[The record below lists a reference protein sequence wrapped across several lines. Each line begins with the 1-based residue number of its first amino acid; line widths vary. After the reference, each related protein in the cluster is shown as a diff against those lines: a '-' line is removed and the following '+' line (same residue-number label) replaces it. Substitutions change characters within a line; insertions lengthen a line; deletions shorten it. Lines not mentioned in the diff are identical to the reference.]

1 MLTKGRPGR
10 SSTASPG
17 APGSLGQ
24 RIRQARQEL
33 GLTLTAVA
41 GKDFTRA
48 FLNQVELGRSQPST
62 QTLRIIAQR
71 LQRPIDYF
79 LEEPGDSIAALEL
92 ALAEAEMSLLHAEAG
107 RAVALMTRI
116 LARTTVPLE
125 LKTRAQLVLGTA
137 YVRQG
142 HPKKAMPVLEEAI
155 AAAEHSNWPQLLVE
169 LYDRMG
175 SVHYL
180 LRRAHSAGRWFEQAF
195 ERYQSAALTDPV
207 LKARILGHRA
217 NLHYVAGQPVEAI
230 AAYESAIAAAEA
242 VLDMP
247 ALAGIYEGLALSLQQ
262 TGQYAR
268 ALSYAQK
275 GLRIFETLRD
285 VRMAG
290 ELRLN
295 MGEMLLQQGRVAE
308 AERLFTEGAERLRRI
323 DDRELLPLLVVG
335 MAESAL
341 ERDDADRAS
350 DLIEQ
355 ALDLATRSSDPIA
368 SVAVHRVAGRVAH
381 ARGRRETAHRHFE
394 RALEVALTVDS
405 PDLRARV
412 TYDYARALEAEGDAA
427 QAAVRFRQA
436 YEAGRAPRPSAPA
449 LSESQG

>member
-1 MLTKGRPGR
+1 
-10 SSTASPG
+10 
-17 APGSLGQ
+17 
-24 RIRQARQEL
+24 
-33 GLTLTAVA
+33 
-41 GKDFTRA
+41 
-48 FLNQVELGRSQPST
+48 
-62 QTLRIIAQR
+62 
-71 LQRPIDYF
+71 
-79 LEEPGDSIAALEL
+79 
-92 ALAEAEMSLLHAEAG
+92 MSLLHGDAARAE
-107 RAVALMTRI
+107 ALMTRV
-116 LARTTVPLE
+116 LARTTPLE
-125 LKTRAQLVLGTA
+125 LRTRAQLALGTA

-142 HPKKAMPVLEEAI
+142 QPNKAMPVLEEAI
-155 AAAEHSNWPQLLVE
+155 AAAERSNWPQLLVE

-195 ERYQSAALTDPV
+195 ERYESAGLKDPV

-230 AAYESAIAAAEA
+230 AAYESAIAAAEQ
-242 VLDMP
+242 VLDLP
-247 ALAGIYEGLALSLQQ
+247 ALAGIYEGLALSFQQ
-262 TGQYAR
+262 TGQYTR
-268 ALSYAQK
+268 ALSYAQR

-295 MGEMLLQQGRVAE
+295 MGEMLLQQGRVPE

-368 SVAVHRVAGRVAH
+368 TVAVHRVAGRVAH
-381 ARGRRETAHRHFE
+381 ARGRREAAHRHFE
-394 RALEVALTVDS
+394 RALDVALTVDS

-412 TYDYARALEAEGDAA
+412 AYDYARALEAEGDAA

-436 YEAGRAPRPSAPA
+436 YEAGRAPRLAATA
-449 LSESQG
+449 LSESEV

>member
-10 SSTASPG
+10 LSKADPG

-41 GKDFTRA
+41 GTDFTRA
-48 FLNQVELGRSQPST
+48 FLNQIELGHSQPST

-92 ALAEAEMSLLHAEAG
+92 ALAEAEMSLLHGEAARAE
-107 RAVALMTRI
+107 ALMTRI
-116 LARTTVPLE
+116 LARTIPLE
-125 LKTRAQLVLGTA
+125 LRTRAQLVLGTA
-137 YVRQG
+137 YLRQG
-142 HPKKAMPVLEEAI
+142 YPKKAMPVLEEAI
-155 AAAEHSNWPQLLVE
+155 AAAERSNWPQVLVE

-195 ERYQSAALTDPV
+195 ERYESAGLNDPV

-230 AAYESAIAAAEA
+230 AAYESAIVAAEQ

-262 TGQYAR
+262 TGQYGR

-285 VRMAG
+285 VRMSG

-341 ERDDADRAS
+341 ERNDANRAS
-350 DLIEQ
+350 ELIEQ

-394 RALEVALTVDS
+394 RALEVAITVDS

-412 TYDYARALEAEGDAA
+412 TYDYARALEAEGDAT
-427 QAAVRFRQA
+427 QAALRFRQA
-436 YEAGRAPRPSAPA
+436 YEAGRSPRPAPVA
-449 LSESQG
+449 LSEAEG

>member
-1 MLTKGRPGR
+1 
-10 SSTASPG
+10 
-17 APGSLGQ
+17 
-24 RIRQARQEL
+24 
-33 GLTLTAVA
+33 LTLTAVA

-48 FLNQVELGRSQPST
+48 FLNQIELGRSQPST

-92 ALAEAEMSLLHAEAG
+92 ALAEAEMSLLHGDAARAE
-107 RAVALMTRI
+107 ALMTRI
-116 LARTTVPLE
+116 LGKTIPLE
-125 LKTRAQLVLGTA
+125 LRTRAQLALGRA
-137 YVRQG
+137 YLRQG
-142 HPKKAMPVLEEAI
+142 HPRKAMPVLEEGI
-155 AAAEHSNWPQLLVE
+155 AAAERSNWPQLLVE

-180 LRRAHSAGRWFEQAF
+180 LRRAHNAGRWFERAF
-195 ERYQSAALTDPV
+195 ERYESAGINDPV

-230 AAYESAIAAAEA
+230 AAYESAIAAAEQ

-247 ALAGIYEGLALSLQQ
+247 ALAGIYEGLALSLQL

-308 AERLFTEGAERLRRI
+308 AERLFTEGADRLRRI

-341 ERDDADRAS
+341 ERDDPDVAS
-350 DLIEQ
+350 ELIEQ
-355 ALDLATRSSDPIA
+355 ALDLATRSSDPIV

-381 ARGRRETAHRHFE
+381 ARGRRQTAHRHFE
-394 RALEVALTVDS
+394 RALEVASGVDS

-412 TYDYARALEAEGDAA
+412 TYDYARALEAEGDST
-427 QAAVRFRQA
+427 QAAVRFREA
-436 YEAGRAPRPSAPA
+436 YEAGRAPRSSAA
-449 LSESQG
+449 TLSESEG

>member
-1 MLTKGRPGR
+1 VLTKGRPGR
-10 SSTASPG
+10 SSAASPG

-48 FLNQVELGRSQPST
+48 FLNQIELGRSQPST
-62 QTLRIIAQR
+62 QSLRIIAQR

-92 ALAEAEMSLLHAEAG
+92 ALAEAEMSLLHGEAARAE
-107 RAVALMTRI
+107 ALMTRI
-116 LARTTVPLE
+116 LARTIPLE
-125 LKTRAQLVLGTA
+125 LRTRAQLVLGTA
-137 YVRQG
+137 YLRQG
-142 HPKKAMPVLEEAI
+142 HPRKAMPVLEEAI
-155 AAAEHSNWPQLLVE
+155 AAAERSNWLQLLVE

-195 ERYQSAALTDPV
+195 ERYEAAGLNDPV

-230 AAYESAIAAAEA
+230 AAYESAIAAAEQ

-247 ALAGIYEGLALSLQQ
+247 ALAGIYEGLALSFQQ
-262 TGQYAR
+262 TGQYGR

-295 MGEMLLQQGRVAE
+295 MGEMLLQQGRVTE

-350 DLIEQ
+350 ELIEQ
-355 ALDLATRSSDPIA
+355 ALDLATRSTDPIA

-394 RALEVALTVDS
+394 RALEVAVTVDS

-427 QAAVRFRQA
+427 QAALRFRQA
-436 YEAGRAPRPSAPA
+436 YEAGRSPRPAATA
-449 LSESQG
+449 LSESEG

>member
-1 MLTKGRPGR
+1 VLTKGRPGR
-10 SSTASPG
+10 SSASGPG

-48 FLNQVELGRSQPST
+48 FLNQIELGRSQPST

-92 ALAEAEMSLLHAEAG
+92 ALAEAEMSLLHGEAARAE
-107 RAVALMTRI
+107 ALMTRI
-116 LARTTVPLE
+116 LVRTIPLE
-125 LKTRAQLVLGTA
+125 LRTRAQLALGTA
-137 YVRQG
+137 YLRQG
-142 HPKKAMPVLEEAI
+142 HPRKAMPVLEEAI
-155 AAAEHSNWPQLLVE
+155 ASTERSNWPQLLVE

-180 LRRAHSAGRWFEQAF
+180 LRRAHSAGRYFEQAY
-195 ERYQSAALTDPV
+195 ERYESAGLNDPV

-230 AAYESAIAAAEA
+230 AAYESAIAAAEQ

-247 ALAGIYEGLALSLQQ
+247 ALAGIYEGLALSFQQ

-295 MGEMLLQQGRVAE
+295 MGEMLLQQGRVTD

-341 ERDDADRAS
+341 ERADHDRAS
-350 DLIEQ
+350 ELIEQ
-355 ALDLATRSSDPIA
+355 ALDLAIRSTDPIA

-394 RALEVALTVDS
+394 RALEVAVTVDS

-427 QAAVRFRQA
+427 QAAIRFRQA
-436 YEAGRAPRPSAPA
+436 YEAGRSARPAVTTS
-449 LSESQG
+449 SESAG

>member
-10 SSTASPG
+10 SSTAGPG

-24 RIRQARQEL
+24 RIRLARQEL
-33 GLTLTAVA
+33 GLSLTAVA
-41 GKDFTRA
+41 GKDFSRA

-92 ALAEAEMSLLHAEAG
+92 ALAEAEMSLLHGDAARAE
-107 RAVALMTRI
+107 ALMTRV
-116 LARTTVPLE
+116 LARIIPLE
-125 LKTRAQLVLGTA
+125 LRTRAQLALGTA

-142 HPKKAMPVLEEAI
+142 QPKKAMPVLEEAI
-155 AAAEHSNWPQLLVE
+155 AAAERSNWPQILVE

-195 ERYQSAALTDPV
+195 ERYESAGLNDPV

-230 AAYESAIAAAEA
+230 AAYESAIAAAEQ

-247 ALAGIYEGLALSLQQ
+247 ALAGIYEGLALSFQQ
-262 TGQYAR
+262 TGQYTR

-341 ERDDADRAS
+341 EHDDADRAS

-355 ALDLATRSSDPIA
+355 ALDLTTRSSDPIA

-436 YEAGRAPRPSAPA
+436 YEAGRSPRPAASA
-449 LSESQG
+449 LSESEG

>member
-1 MLTKGRPGR
+1 VLTKGRPGR
-10 SSTASPG
+10 SSATSPG

-48 FLNQVELGRSQPST
+48 FLNQIELGRSQPST
-62 QTLRIIAQR
+62 QSLRIIAQR

-92 ALAEAEMSLLHAEAG
+92 ALAEAEMSLLHGEAG
-107 RAVALMTRI
+107 RAEVLMTRI
-116 LARTTVPLE
+116 LARTIPLE
-125 LKTRAQLVLGTA
+125 LRTRAQLVLGSA
-137 YVRQG
+137 YLRQG
-142 HPKKAMPVLEEAI
+142 HPRKAMPVLEEAI
-155 AAAEHSNWPQLLVE
+155 VTAERSNWPQLLVE

-195 ERYQSAALTDPV
+195 ERYESAGLNDPV

-230 AAYESAIAAAEA
+230 AAYESAIAAAEQ

-247 ALAGIYEGLALSLQQ
+247 ALAGIYEGLALSFQQ
-262 TGQYAR
+262 TGQYGR

-295 MGEMLLQQGRVAE
+295 MGEMLLQQGRVTE

-341 ERDDADRAS
+341 ERADVDRS
-350 DLIEQ
+350 SELIEQ
-355 ALDLATRSSDPIA
+355 ALDLATRSTDPIA

-394 RALEVALTVDS
+394 RALEVAVTVDS

-427 QAAVRFRQA
+427 QAALRFRQA
-436 YEAGRAPRPSAPA
+436 YEAGRSPRPAVPA
-449 LSESQG
+449 LSESEG

>member
-1 MLTKGRPGR
+1 LPSK
-10 SSTASPG
+10 SPG
-17 APGSLGQ
+17 QPGSLGQ
-24 RIRQARQEL
+24 RIRSARQEL
-33 GLTLTAVA
+33 GLSLAAVA
-41 GKDFTRA
+41 GSDFSRA
-48 FLNQVELGRSQPST
+48 FLNQVELGRAQPST
-62 QTLRIIAQR
+62 QTLRIIAHR

-92 ALAEAEMSLLHAEAG
+92 ALAEAEMSLLHGDAA
-107 RAVALMTRI
+107 RAAALMTKI
-116 LARTTVPLE
+116 LARATPIE
-125 LKTRAQLVLGTA
+125 LRTRAQLVLGTA
-137 YVRQG
+137 YVREGQ
-142 HPKKAMPVLEEAI
+142 PKAAMPVLEEAI
-155 AAAEHSNWPQLLVE
+155 AAAERSNWPQLLVE

-195 ERYQSAALTDPV
+195 ERYESAGLADPV

-230 AAYESAIAAAEA
+230 NAYESAIAAAEE

-295 MGEMLLQQGRVAE
+295 MGEMLLQQGRVVE

-341 ERDDADRAS
+341 ELGDAARGS

-381 ARGRRETAHRHFE
+381 AGGRRETAHRHFE

-436 YEAGRAPRPSAPA
+436 YEAGRSSRSTMA
-449 LSESQG
+449 LSESEGEVSCT

>member
-1 MLTKGRPGR
+1 MLTRARSGR
-10 SSTASPG
+10 SSSAGPG

-24 RIRQARQEL
+24 RIRLARQEL
-33 GLTLTAVA
+33 GLSLTAVA
-41 GKDFTRA
+41 GKDFSRA

-92 ALAEAEMSLLHAEAG
+92 ALAEAEMSLLHGDAARAE
-107 RAVALMTRI
+107 ALMTRV
-116 LARTTVPLE
+116 LARTIPLE
-125 LKTRAQLVLGTA
+125 LRTRAQLALGTA

-142 HPKKAMPVLEEAI
+142 QPKKALPVLEEAI
-155 AAAEHSNWPQLLVE
+155 AAAERSNWAQLLVE

-195 ERYQSAALTDPV
+195 ERYESAGLNDPV

-230 AAYESAIAAAEA
+230 AAYESAIAAAEQ

-247 ALAGIYEGLALSLQQ
+247 ALAGIYEGLALSFQE

-381 ARGRRETAHRHFE
+381 GRGRRETAHRHFE
-394 RALEVALTVDS
+394 RALEVAVTVDS

-412 TYDYARALEAEGDAA
+412 TYDYARALEAEGDTA
-427 QAAVRFRQA
+427 QAALRFRQA
-436 YEAGRAPRPSAPA
+436 YEAGRPPRPAASA
-449 LSESQG
+449 LSESEG

>member
-1 MLTKGRPGR
+1 VLTKGRPGR
-10 SSTASPG
+10 SATVGPE

-48 FLNQVELGRSQPST
+48 FLNQIELGRSQPST

-79 LEEPGDSIAALEL
+79 LEAPGDSIAALEL
-92 ALAEAEMSLLHAEAG
+92 ALAEAEMSLLHGEAARAE
-107 RAVALMTRI
+107 ALMTRI
-116 LARTTVPLE
+116 LARAIPLE
-125 LKTRAQLVLGTA
+125 LRTRAQLVLGTA
-137 YVRQG
+137 YLRQG
-142 HPKKAMPVLEEAI
+142 HPRKAMPVLEEAI
-155 AAAEHSNWPQLLVE
+155 AAAERSNWPQLLVE
-169 LYDRMG
+169 LYDRVG

-195 ERYQSAALTDPV
+195 ERYESAGLKDPV

-230 AAYESAIAAAEA
+230 AAYESAIAAAEQ

-247 ALAGIYEGLALSLQQ
+247 ALAGIYEGLALSFQQ

-308 AERLFTEGAERLRRI
+308 AEHLFTEGAERLRRI

-341 ERDDADRAS
+341 ERDDTDRAS
-350 DLIEQ
+350 ELIEQ
-355 ALDLATRSSDPIA
+355 ALDLVTRSSDPIA

-436 YEAGRAPRPSAPA
+436 YEAGRSPRPAAPT
-449 LSESQG
+449 LSESEG

>member
-1 MLTKGRPGR
+1 MLTKGRSGR
-10 SSTASPG
+10 SSAAGPG

-24 RIRQARQEL
+24 RIRLARQEL
-33 GLTLTAVA
+33 GLSLMAVA
-41 GKDFTRA
+41 GKDFSRA

-92 ALAEAEMSLLHAEAG
+92 ALAEAEMSLLHGDAARAE
-107 RAVALMTRI
+107 ALMTRV
-116 LARTTVPLE
+116 LARTIPLE
-125 LKTRAQLVLGTA
+125 LRTRAQLALGTA

-142 HPKKAMPVLEEAI
+142 QPKKAMPVLEEAI
-155 AAAEHSNWPQLLVE
+155 AAAERSNWPQLLVE

-195 ERYQSAALTDPV
+195 ERYESAGLKDPV

-230 AAYESAIAAAEA
+230 AAYESAIAAAEQ
-242 VLDMP
+242 VLDLP
-247 ALAGIYEGLALSLQQ
+247 ALAGIYEGLALSFQQ
-262 TGQYAR
+262 TGQYTR

-368 SVAVHRVAGRVAH
+368 TVAVHRVAGRVAH
-381 ARGRRETAHRHFE
+381 ARGRREAAHRHFE
-394 RALEVALTVDS
+394 RALDVALTVDS

-412 TYDYARALEAEGDAA
+412 AYDYARALEAEGDAA

-436 YEAGRAPRPSAPA
+436 YEAGRAPRLAATA
-449 LSESQG
+449 LSESEV